1 MSIFTL
7 TYYLKFF
14 NQVSSSKHMN
24 ATQTAKRL
32 HNFDLLRLTLV
43 LIALLN
49 HFMITH
55 GKQINTEEL
64 TKTELAQLNSYN
76 TEGIAQTSEENHI
89 SLAKANLATNKQT
102 VMKFVLAVTRS
113 SMPVLLI
120 IFGFMIEYVY
130 AGRWKLKG
138 PKVILERMM
147 NRAVVCYLAFFGILF
162 IVFVQGQQSFR
173 VLVGNMVFAF
183 NGHSHANLFKYY
195 ALLIPITFLLMYIRF
210 KYGWKWKLLLIVL
223 LLTTAE
229 WIKSNFGS
237 LPGIF
242 DHAGKLIFGLGN
254 QLGPSIIHSVVL
266 ILFGALVANYH
277 LKRSLSLQA
286 LVLFML
292 SAFSIL
298 AIAYEIHLL
307 GYDQF
312 LTSIGDY
319 YTYRAKNSY
328 VYFAYGIVAFLS
340 FWAISW
346 LLMFCFNN
354 YLKEKISYY
363 GGNTF
368 IIFFYGNVIILLIPE
383 MVSDTIIKIIVASFT
398 MILSLAAVNAFD
410 WVNKNF
416 RFIDYINEKI
426 GISVQGGVNLLSMPL
441 KVKKRNGVKEM
452 RF

>member
-1 MSIFTL
+1 
-7 TYYLKFF
+7 
-14 NQVSSSKHMN
+14 MN

-32 HNFDLLRLTLV
+32 HNFDLLRLALV

-55 GKQINTEEL
+55 GKQIETAEV
-64 TKTELAQLNSYN
+64 TKTAYSQLESYQDKSVAQSPEIDEASELKS
-76 TEGIAQTSEENHI
+76 
-89 SLAKANLATNKQT
+89 SLSINKET
-102 VMKFVLAVTRS
+102 VMKVVLAVTRS

-130 AGRWKLKG
+130 ARRWTLQE

-147 NRAVVCYLAFFGILF
+147 NRAVVCYLAFFGILLL
-162 IVFVQGQQSFR
+162 VFVQEQQSFS
-173 VLVGNMVFAF
+173 VLIGNMIFAF

-195 ALLIPITFLLMYIRF
+195 ALLIPITFVLLYIRF
-210 KYGWKWKLLLIVL
+210 KYGWKWKLLLIVI

-229 WIKSNFGS
+229 WIKANYGS

-242 DHAGKLIFGLGN
+242 DHAGKLVFGLGN

-277 LKRSLSLQA
+277 SKRSLSLQA
-286 LVLFML
+286 FILLILSLF
-292 SAFSIL
+292 SFF
-298 AIAYEIHLL
+298 AIAYEIHSL

-328 VYFAYGIVAFLS
+328 VYFAYGIVAFLC

-346 LLMFCFNN
+346 LMMFCFNN

-383 MVSDTIIKIIVASFT
+383 MVADTTIKIIVATIT
-398 MILSLAAVNAFD
+398 MIFSLAAVNAFD

-416 RFIDYINEKI
+416 RFIYYINEKI
-426 GISVQGGVNLLSMPL
+426 GISVQGGVKLLSMPL
-441 KVKKRNGVKEM
+441 KVIKRNGVKVM